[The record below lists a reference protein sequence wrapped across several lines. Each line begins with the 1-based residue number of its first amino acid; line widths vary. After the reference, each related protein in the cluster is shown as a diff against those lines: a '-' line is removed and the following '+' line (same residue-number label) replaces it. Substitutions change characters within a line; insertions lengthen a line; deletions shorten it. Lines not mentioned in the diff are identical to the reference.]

1 MFRPNITIRIII
13 TALATLLCLST
24 STIGAENSEFTDEV
38 TAEKPPSFAASRY
51 TEELIEP
58 VIEELIEPVT
68 EAAFDFIPPEGLDE
82 PEPERKVIISLA
94 DQQMWIYEDEE
105 VLHRFLVS
113 TGVPG
118 HRTPTGN
125 YSVRSQAARAYSN
138 KYECAMP
145 NWSAITS
152 DGLYGMHA
160 LDGTSYLRHLGSVAS
175 HGCIRLAP
183 ENAEWLFNWV
193 EIGTPVDIVDDY
205 TEPPEVKA
213 IEYRVE
219 RRYCY

>member
-13 TALATLLCLST
+13 TALAFLLCLST

-51 TEELIEP
+51 TEELTEP
-58 VIEELIEPVT
+58 VI
-68 EAAFDFIPPEGLDE
+68 EAAFDFVPPEGLEE

-94 DQQMWIYEDEE
+94 DQRMWIYEDGE

-113 TGVPG
+113 TGIPG

-138 KYECAMP
+138 KYECFMP
-145 NWSAITS
+145 HWSAITS
-152 DGLYGMHA
+152 DGLYGMHS

-205 TEPPEVKA
+205 TEPPEAKA
-213 IEYRVE
+213 IEYRIE